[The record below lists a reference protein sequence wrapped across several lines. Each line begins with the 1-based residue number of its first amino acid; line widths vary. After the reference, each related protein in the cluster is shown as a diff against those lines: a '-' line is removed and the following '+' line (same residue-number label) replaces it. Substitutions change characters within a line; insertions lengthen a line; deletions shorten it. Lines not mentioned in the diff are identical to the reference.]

1 MNQSTEL
8 RPDGVAVMTLD
19 GRLNMVT
26 AAAFREEVS
35 ALVGDGH
42 ARIAVDLARVEFM
55 DSSGLG
61 ALVGG
66 LKSTR
71 QAGGDLRIVAPTEQ
85 VLMVMR
91 LTNLERVLA
100 PASSVD
106 EAFPRG

>member
-1 MNQSTEL
+1 MNQSTEF
-8 RPDGVAVMTLD
+8 RADGVAVMHLD

-26 AAAFREEVS
+26 AAAFREEVA
-35 ALVGDGH
+35 ALVAGGH
-42 ARIAVDLARVEFM
+42 ARIAVELTRVDFM

-71 QAGGDLRIVAPTEQ
+71 QAGGDLRIVAPSEQ
-85 VLMVMR
+85 VLMVMK
-91 LTNLERVLA
+91 LTNLERVLS
-100 PASSVD
+100 PVSSVD